1 MADEFDF
8 SELRN
13 YLSGQIDLGEAE
25 LLLDEPWML
34 TRKGN
39 APSVIGEVSAAE
51 NENVMLPPAAALEN
65 ERRTPWYSTTTV
77 LPE

>member
-25 LLLDEPWML
+25 LLLDEL
-34 TRKGN
+34 
-39 APSVIGEVSAAE
+39 
-51 NENVMLPPAAALEN
+51 
-65 ERRTPWYSTTTV
+65 
-77 LPE
+77 

>member
-25 LLLDEPWML
+25 LLLGHIFLWQH
-34 TRKGN
+34 
-39 APSVIGEVSAAE
+39 
-51 NENVMLPPAAALEN
+51 
-65 ERRTPWYSTTTV
+65 WF
-77 LPE
+77 